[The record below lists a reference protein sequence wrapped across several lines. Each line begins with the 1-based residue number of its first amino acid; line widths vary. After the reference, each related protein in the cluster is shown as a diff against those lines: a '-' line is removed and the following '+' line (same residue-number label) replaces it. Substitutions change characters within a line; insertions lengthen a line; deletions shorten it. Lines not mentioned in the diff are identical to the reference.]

1 MPDLYG
7 FTTGI
12 AVCAAIYGI
21 RVAYLKFKEIADS
34 MKEAAA
40 LSQKV
45 NELSIEL
52 IKKIDIFEKA
62 ASDNDK
68 AANSIA
74 KSAVQMQDMLVEIKA
89 IMMPEPAEPS
99 QMSLQE
105 VQNSFFN
112 IEKELLN
119 QGLDP
124 ETAKWKAADY
134 ELEKIANGDLSE
146 ISMSL

>member
-89 IMMPEPAEPS
+89 IMMPDPPDQEQVSIP
-99 QMSLQE
+99 QLQGSFLSI
-105 VQNSFFN
+105 QN
-112 IEKELLN
+112 ELLA